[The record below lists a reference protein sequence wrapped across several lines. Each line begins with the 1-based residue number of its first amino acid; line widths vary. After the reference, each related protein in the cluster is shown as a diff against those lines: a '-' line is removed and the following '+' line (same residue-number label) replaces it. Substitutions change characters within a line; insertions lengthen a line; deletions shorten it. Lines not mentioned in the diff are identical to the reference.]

1 MTESEGPKLRR
12 ALGLSDC
19 VLYVVGSIVGTGIF
33 LSVGQIARKVP
44 SPGWIL
50 LAWLLGG
57 LHALAAG
64 FTYAE
69 LGTRRPEAGGAYVF
83 LSETFGRLP
92 AFLFNW
98 AMSFVIMP
106 ASVAAL
112 AVGFAEYLGAFFPEL
127 GTARHAFDL
136 PFHIAVSQ
144 GQLVAIA
151 MALLLTIW
159 NCIGIKEGGLLND
172 GLTLL
177 KIASVLA
184 LIFFG
189 LTAARAHVPS
199 LALTAPSG
207 ASPGFLLS
215 FGGALAGVLWSYD
228 GWINIAALGGEVKN
242 PKRDI
247 PGGLVL
253 GVLIVIGLYLATNL
267 VYLMALPV
275 SALGATPR
283 AAESVVHALFGSGA
297 ARWITAAVLVSV
309 LGSLSANIIPGP
321 RISYATAKD
330 GLLPRPFA
338 RLHPEHETPAFGLMF
353 QGLLGAA
360 MVLTGSFDQLV
371 EMIAFAGT
379 LFYALG
385 GASIFVYRKRN
396 PEAPYL
402 CPGYPYVPIV
412 YVAASVLFALAILVD
427 APVAAAKGTAILA
440 LGAVVYLLKS
450 RGRAQATG
458 P

>member
-1 MTESEGPKLRR
+1 VTTSEGPGLRR

-44 SPGWIL
+44 HPGWIL
-50 LAWLLGG
+50 VAWLLGG
-57 LHALAAG
+57 VHALAAG

-83 LSETFGRLP
+83 LAETFGQLT
-92 AFLFNW
+92 AYLFNW
-98 AMSFVIMP
+98 AMSFIIMP
-106 ASVAAL
+106 ATVAAL

-136 PFHIAVSQ
+136 PFGIAVSE

-159 NCIGIKEGGLLND
+159 NCIGIKEGGRLND
-172 GLTLL
+172 VLTLV
-177 KIASVLA
+177 KIGSVLA
-184 LIFFG
+184 LIAFG

-199 LALTAPSG
+199 LALARSSSVG
-207 ASPGFLLS
+207 PGFLLS

-242 PKRDI
+242 PRRDI

-283 AAESVVHALFGSGA
+283 AAETVVAALFGSGA
-297 ARWITAAVLVSV
+297 ARWISAAVLVSV

-321 RISYATAKD
+321 RIAYATARD

-338 RLHPEHETPAFGLMF
+338 RLHPTHATPAFGLMF

-371 EMIAFAGT
+371 ATIAFAGT

-385 GASIFVYRKRN
+385 GASIFVYRKRS
-396 PEAPYL
+396 PDAPYL
-402 CPGYPYVPIV
+402 CPGYPFTPILYVS
-412 YVAASVLFALAILVD
+412 ASLLFAVAILID
-427 APVAAAKGTAILA
+427 APLEAAKGGAILA
-440 LGAVVYLLKS
+440 LGAIVYLLRS
-450 RGRAQATG
+450 RRSATHAR
-458 P
+458 